1 MDLKK
6 NKFNKLQIAL
16 SASGHMVVDLYP
28 SFVIGLIPV
37 LTRKFGL
44 SLFMVGL
51 LTSVTMISNSLTQP
65 IFGYLSDKHG
75 QKYFMVSGPLFAA
88 IFISMIGVM
97 PNYCLV
103 LVILF
108 LGNLSVSAY
117 HPPSAAAAG
126 HYGGSRKSIGNSI
139 ISFGGNFGYSIGSLF
154 VIVIVEK
161 LGLSFTPVAMIP
173 GIIASLILLKLIPA
187 ETIKEKLETKIKFSK
202 IKKIK
207 KVRLI
212 KLFLIFFTS
221 YSRDLLWIVLLT
233 FTPLYFTNSG
243 TSLLNIGYI
252 LLAFGLLGGIGGL
265 FSGYYADKLGNK
277 KSSFVIQFGLIA
289 ALPLI
294 YFTFKTTGIVSIIL
308 FVLGGFFL
316 ISTLPLCIRLSQDIF
331 PRNMGLASSLVMG
344 LSAGSAGVTMIFLGK
359 VADYIGFI
367 RTINYAL
374 ILPVVALLLLTF
386 FPKIDKE

>member
-1 MDLKK
+1 MTLEK
-6 NKFNKLQIAL
+6 NSFNKLQIML

-37 LTRKFGL
+37 LTQKFEL

-51 LTSVTMISNSLTQP
+51 LTSVTLISNSLTQP
-65 IFGYLSDKHG
+65 VFGYLSDKHG

-97 PNYCLV
+97 PNYYLV

-117 HPPSAAAAG
+117 HPPSAAAAS
-126 HYGGSRKSIGNSI
+126 HYGGNKKSLGNSI

-187 ETIKEKLETKIKFSK
+187 ETIKEKPGTKIKFSK

-207 KVRLI
+207 KARLI
-212 KLFLIFFTS
+212 KLFIIFFTS

-252 LLAFGLLGGIGGL
+252 LLVFGLLGGIGGL
-265 FSGYYADKLGNK
+265 FSGYYADKLKNK
-277 KSSFVIQFGLIA
+277 KSSFVIQFGLVA

-294 YFTFKTTGIVSIIL
+294 YFTFKTAGAASIIL

-331 PRNMGLASSLVMG
+331 PRNIGLASSLVMG

-359 VADYIGFI
+359 VADSIGII

-374 ILPVVALLLLTF
+374 MLPVVALLLLTF
-386 FPKIDKE
+386 FPRLDEE